1 MSKNLLIVGGTGFIG
16 RHLAFRAIK
25 NGFNTQILSLNE
37 LEVEKRVEGVN
48 YISADV
54 SNYLA
59 LKAKIPK
66 LILPI
71 NAYLL

>member
-25 NGFNTQILSLNE
+25 NGFDTQVLSLNE
-37 LEVEKRVEGVN
+37 LETEKRIEGVK

-54 SNYLA
+54 SNYLD
-59 LKAKIPK
+59 LKEKIPK
-66 LILPI
+66 QIE
-71 NAYLL
+71 